1 MHGLPPDKY
10 HLYADSAEDGA
21 FGESDDFTLK
31 KGEQHTVDVD
41 IKFSSSIAGT
51 VVDSDGKPVAG
62 VMVNYD
68 APEIQ
73 DSGQDVTA
81 PDGSFRAA
89 FMHGSATYTPAVQL
103 GMRNFTKLKIASG
116 GDPVEVKDGNS
127 HIEGVRI
134 VVQRDHLT
142 IAGTTVDGDGNPLG
156 DVHINAY
163 RSDSENSGVFNQ
175 WMDHPSATSSGD
187 GRFAIDDLDSGS
199 FVLQARAGDGA
210 ESIVRGIQSGNK
222 ASLKLARPGGIDGTL
237 VGFGTPPSVRAQRQ
251 LPGSFQPRSTPR
263 SRAPPSTSAGS
274 TRAPT
279 KSWPTAPTP
288 TRRWSTSPRDKSRR
302 RRSRAAATRACT
314 ATSSSG

>member
-1 MHGLPPDKY
+1 
-10 HLYADSAEDGA
+10 
-21 FGESDDFTLK
+21 
-31 KGEQHTVDVD
+31 
-41 IKFSSSIAGT
+41 
-51 VVDSDGKPVAG
+51 
-62 VMVNYD
+62 MVNYD
-68 APEIQ
+68 APKIQ

-210 ESIVRGIQSGNK
+210 ESIVRGIQSRQQERPFEAG
-222 ASLKLARPGGIDGTL
+222 ARPAASTAR
-237 VGFGTPPSVRAQRQ
+237 SSASARRRACARS
-251 LPGSFQPRSTPR
+251 GSSPARSSRRSTPP

-288 TRRWSTSPRDKSRR
+288 TRRWSRSPPDRSRR
-302 RRSRAAATRACT
+302 
-314 ATSSSG
+314 